1 MKYTATG
8 IIDLRKEIWGK
19 YKDPIRDRAFVEKA
33 AEILLE
39 SPDIYREIQLHPEYL
54 VEMFFCIVD
63 KEKNTVPFFL
73 NEVQKSFID
82 DLNQAVEDYK
92 AGKRLNLKFLVLKGR
107 QQGFTSFIT
116 AYQLACTITRKNFEG
131 FTAADENNNAD
142 TIFEN
147 KAKYP
152 YSQLPKAIQPTEKY
166 NNRKQLRFDKINSS
180 WEVKTASKNMG
191 RSRTIN
197 FFHGSEAA
205 FWHDGI
211 SGTQAGLGEALTKDA
226 IQILESTANGYNE
239 FKDAWDSGKWE
250 NKFYEWWKTPEY
262 RMKFE
267 SPEKGKDF
275 REKIHTLDKWIW
287 KRCRWLHEVIQLD
300 WEQIYWYFNK
310 YDGYL
315 NKELIKQEYPCS
327 PDEAFLASGNCVFNK
342 EILVERKEYLK
353 RLYAERPPIR
363 GRFAFEWNDPDTKDK
378 IKPESIR
385 WVDDVNGF
393 IQIYEDR
400 KTGYPYVLGGDTKG
414 EGRDKYAG
422 TVINNVTGNRCA
434 VLHLQVTNS
443 KPYTWQMYCLGMY
456 FNWALIGIE
465 INFNTAPIEELQ
477 RLNYPNQY
485 MREATDK
492 ISKEILE
499 RYGWKTD
506 GNTRPK
512 MIDDEIDLIENNI
525 ELFNDITML
534 DEAMTF
540 VYDEDNR
547 PDAESGKHDDV
558 LISDMI
564 GNEIRTQQS
573 FTANIV
579 VPQVYPENSLEDK
592 VNKNLDKLLN
602 KRKEYGY

>member
-1 MKYTATG
+1 MKYTAHE
-8 IIDLRKEIWGK
+8 IIDIRK
-19 YKDPIRDRAFVEKA
+19 RAW
-33 AEILLE
+33 E
-39 SPDIYREIQLHPEYL
+39 SHHDINSDNEFREQVARLIIENGNLQQEIQDHPEYL
-54 VEMFFCIVD
+54 VEMVFIIVD
-63 KEKNTVPFFL
+63 KDKHSVPFFL
-73 NEVQKSFID
+73 NEVQQEFID
-82 DLNQAVEDYK
+82 ILNQAILDYK
-92 AGKRLNLKFLVLKGR
+92 NGTLLEILIIILKGR
-107 QQGFTSFIT
+107 QQGFTTLIT

-131 FTAADENNNAD
+131 LTAADSTDNTAA
-142 TIFEN
+142 IFEN

-152 YSQLPKAIQPTEKY
+152 YSRLPELIKPTEKY
-166 NNRKQLRFDKINSS
+166 NSKKQLFFEKLNSS

-205 FWHDGI
+205 FWQDGI
-211 SGTQAGLGEALTKDA
+211 SGMQAGLGESLTKSA
-226 IQILESTANGYNE
+226 IKIYESTANGYNE
-239 FKDAWDSGKWE
+239 YKDIWDSGKCI
-250 NKFYEWWKTPEY
+250 KLFFQWWKTPEY
-262 RMKFE
+262 RSKFE
-267 SPEKGKDF
+267 SKEKEIQFKNDVN
-275 REKIHTLDKWIW
+275 DKTDWIY
-287 KRCRWLHEVIQLD
+287 KRCKWLKDIIELD
-300 WEQIYWYFNK
+300 WNQIYWYFNK
-310 YDGYL
+310 WNGYL
-315 NKELIKQEYPCS
+315 KKDTIKQEYPCT

-342 EILVERKEYLK
+342 EVIVERKEYLK
-353 RLYAERPPIR
+353 RLYAERPPKR

-378 IKPESIR
+378 IKPETIR

-393 IQIYEDR
+393 IQIYEDI
-400 KTGYPYVLGGDTKG
+400 KQGFPYVLGGDTKG

-422 TVINNVTGNRCA
+422 TVINNVTGKRCA
-434 VLHLQVTNS
+434 VLHMQVTNS

-456 FNWALIGIE
+456 FSWALIGIE

-506 GNTRPK
+506 GNTRPR
-512 MIDDEIDLIENNI
+512 MIDKEIDLIENNI

-540 VYDEDNR
+540 VYDKDNR

-564 GNEIRTQQS
+564 CNEIRTQQS
-573 FTANIV
+573 FKANIEV
-579 VPQVYPENSLEDK
+579 EPIYLINSLEDK

-602 KRKEYGY
+602 KRREYE